1 VRPEVRTSRRDRARR
16 ATAVLAAIILAAGA
30 VSPVGQRA
38 AAVEETSALDA
49 LLPTTGRVAPKVAPA
64 GATPALASPPTA
76 ISTVPVS
83 PGGWARF
90 VNRPLIRQVRGVVAW
105 IGSLLR
111 FLWSIPKA
119 IFQGDSRGMI
129 DALGDLLSKS
139 SPDRRPAGGSSAG
152 ARDGAGEDRGAP
164 ANLSLQ

>member
-1 VRPEVRTSRRDRARR
+1 MRASRRDRARCGLV
-16 ATAVLAAIILAAGA
+16 VLAAIILAAGA
-30 VSPVGQRA
+30 VCPLGQRA

-49 LLPTTGRVAPKVAPA
+49 LLPTTGRVAPTVAPS
-64 GATPALASPPTA
+64 GAAATLASPPT
-76 ISTVPVS
+76 TVPTAPVS

-152 ARDGAGEDRGAP
+152 SRDAAGEDRGAP
-164 ANLSLQ
+164 SNLSLQ